1 MSFMDKEELKEKIIE
16 ILNKKGIIKAKE
28 IANELK
34 VNEKDVVEA
43 LLELEEDEKI
53 EIIEALP
60 NNMTFFDYLKN
71 INYTFWFYGVLIG
84 VFLTVLITLI
94 IPSTLITYI
103 VRVIVAS
110 LFIVFFPG
118 YVLMELIFP
127 RREVSLIERF
137 ALSIGL
143 SIAIVPLIGFILNYT
158 VKIELV
164 QSVVSLAIFTILMSI
179 FALIRKY
186 KLSKEMINGVKYSS
200 YSKEEN
206 N

>member
-1 MSFMDKEELKEKIIE
+1 MSFMDKEELKEKIIK